1 MDNNF
6 LKTCVLPLA
15 VKLGL
20 VVIPYI
26 AGYLTHIFQQYFS
39 EKRTRLKERFE
50 KLYAP
55 FEKMIW
61 LQTKGAFC
69 FSNLS
74 LKLQLDFVELLFGN
88 YECADLELKTLL
100 MQFKW
105 AYDSKD
111 FKESDKFFF
120 LIEKHMSETYNVFSK
135 KLFLEP
141 FCMKKVNKTLKE
153 FKKLP

>member
-26 AGYLTHIFQQYFS
+26 AGYFTHIFQQYFL

-55 FEKMIW
+55 FDKMIW
-61 LQTKGAFC
+61 LQTKGAFS
-69 FSNLS
+69 FSDLAPE
-74 LKLQLDFVELLFGN
+74 LQ
-88 YECADLELKTLL
+88 
-100 MQFKW
+100 
-105 AYDSKD
+105 
-111 FKESDKFFF
+111 
-120 LIEKHMSETYNVFSK
+120 HETYFQKSFS
-135 KLFLEP
+135 LSHF
-141 FCMKKVNKTLKE
+141 V
-153 FKKLP
+153 

>member
-26 AGYLTHIFQQYFS
+26 AGYFTHIFQQYFL

-55 FEKMIW
+55 FDKMIW
-61 LQTKGAFC
+61 LQTKGAFS
-69 FSNLS
+69 FSDLAPE
-74 LKLQLDFVELLFGN
+74 LQHDFIKLLFTN
-88 YECADLELKTLL
+88 YEYADSKLKTLL
-100 MQFKW
+100 MHFKW
-105 AYDSKD
+105 AYDSED
-111 FKESDKFFF
+111 FEESDKFFF
-120 LIEKHMSETYNVFSK
+120 LIEKRISETYNVFSK

-141 FCMKKVNKTLKE
+141 FCMKKVSKTLKE